1 MKSPDQRAEGAEA
14 STAHRLPLTAY
25 PADPERRF
33 GGVARLYGGAA
44 LARFQASHVCVI
56 GIGGVGSWAAE
67 ALARSAIGA
76 ITLIDLDHVAESN
89 INRQVHALDP
99 ELGKA
104 KVEAMKAR
112 ILGINPDCA
121 VTCIEDFVTPDNL
134 EETLGRGFDFV
145 LDAMDGV
152 KAKAALIAFCR
163 ERNISLVT
171 VGGAGGQRDPTRIEV
186 RDLARTEQEPLLARV
201 RKLLRQ
207 KYGFPRSLKRKFDI
221 EAVFSMEPTALPA
234 GEGAA
239 CELDE
244 HEPGDT
250 PGITGLN
257 CAGYG
262 SSVCVTASF
271 GFVAASRVLE
281 ALAKSAES

>member
-1 MKSPDQRAEGAEA
+1 V
-14 STAHRLPLTAY
+14 
-25 PADPERRF
+25 DPERRF
-33 GGVARLYGGAA
+33 SGITRLYGRAA
-44 LARFQASHVCVI
+44 LARFQAAHVCVI

-67 ALARSAIGA
+67 ALARSAIGK

-89 INRQVHALDP
+89 INRQVHALES

-104 KVEAMKAR
+104 KVLAMAQR
-112 ILGINPDCA
+112 IRGINPECV

-163 ERNISLVT
+163 ERGLPLVT
-171 VGGAGGQRDPTRIEV
+171 VGGAGGQSDPTRIEV
-186 RDLARTEQEPLLARV
+186 RDLSRTEQEPLLARV

-207 KYGFPRSLKRKFDI
+207 KYNFPRSLKRKFDI

-244 HEPGDT
+244 HEADEHEPADA

-271 GFVAASRVLE
+271 GFVAASRVLA
-281 ALAKSAES
+281 ALAASIETPA

>member
-1 MKSPDQRAEGAEA
+1 VVLSQAEVPPPAEA
-14 STAHRLPLTAY
+14 P
-25 PADPERRF
+25 RRF
-33 GGVARLYGGAA
+33 AGVARLYGHAA
-44 LARFQASHVCVI
+44 LLRFQAAHVCVI

-67 ALARSAIGA
+67 ALARSAIGK

-89 INRQVHALDP
+89 INRQVQALDS
-99 ELGKA
+99 EVGKA
-104 KVEAMKAR
+104 KVLAMAER
-112 ILGINPDCA
+112 IRGINPECV
-121 VTCIEDFVTPDNL
+121 VTGVEDFVTPDNL

-163 ERNISLVT
+163 ERNIPLVT

-207 KYGFPRSLKRKFDI
+207 KYDFPRSLKRKFDI

-244 HEPGDT
+244 HEPGDA
-250 PGITGLN
+250 PSITGLN

-281 ALAKSAES
+281 ALAANVGRVSEA